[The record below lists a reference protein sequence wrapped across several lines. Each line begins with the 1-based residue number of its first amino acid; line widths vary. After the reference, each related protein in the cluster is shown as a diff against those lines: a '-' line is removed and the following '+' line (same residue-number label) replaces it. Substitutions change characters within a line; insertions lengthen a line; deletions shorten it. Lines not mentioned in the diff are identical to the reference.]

1 MESIQAQPD
10 TSLKDR
16 LRQLTWKKR
25 VLLVVAPSESDEQL
39 RKQQDILS
47 KEDTGLQDRE
57 LDVIYLPLSTIAQ
70 GDKVYLM
77 ENYNIGQSNFYAIL
91 IGKDGSEKLR
101 SASAIDTE
109 KLFGT
114 IDAMPMRRQEM
125 KNE

>member
-1 MESIQAQPD
+1 MEPTQAQTD
-10 TSLKDR
+10 TSLKNS
-16 LRQLTWKKR
+16 LHQSTWKKR
-25 VLLVVAPSESDEQL
+25 VLLIVAPSESDEQL

-57 LDVIYLPLSTIAQ
+57 LDVIYLPLNTIAQ
-70 GDKVYLM
+70 GDKAYLM
-77 ENYNIGQSNFYAIL
+77 ENFDIGQSKFYAIL

-101 SASAIDTE
+101 SASPMDTE

-114 IDAMPMRRQEM
+114 IDAMPMRRQEK

>member
-1 MESIQAQPD
+1 
-10 TSLKDR
+10 
-16 LRQLTWKKR
+16 
-25 VLLVVAPSESDEQL
+25 
-39 RKQQDILS
+39 
-47 KEDTGLQDRE
+47 
-57 LDVIYLPLSTIAQ
+57 
-70 GDKVYLM
+70 M
-77 ENYNIGQSNFYAIL
+77 ENFNIGQSNFYAIL

>member
-10 TSLKDR
+10 TSLKDK
-16 LRQLTWKKR
+16 LRQSTWKKR

-70 GDKVYLM
+70 GDKAYLM